1 MGLETGDGSETRMA
15 DIIFDMHSDLDGFI
29 SRDELVKQLKQLKD
43 NNSEEKKVKAT
54 GEEGSSTD
62 NKNEDDEE
70 LEEEKPDMRSVL
82 GFLN

>member
-1 MGLETGDGSETRMA
+1 MA

-43 NNSEEKKVKAT
+43 NNSEEKKVKAA

>member
-1 MGLETGDGSETRMA
+1 MA

-62 NKNEDDEE
+62 NKN
-70 LEEEKPDMRSVL
+70 
-82 GFLN
+82 